1 MTLAASPAVTV
12 GRFAPDSSPLV
23 VASIVDTGFL
33 VALLDASDPHHAW
46 SVRTA
51 ARASGPW
58 LTVEACITESLHCL
72 SRRALPA
79 RTRLFGWLERGLL
92 LSSHALPERHSE
104 VWTELTRYHGRSVD
118 FADAC
123 LTVLSD
129 LHPSLT
135 LVTTDRRDFSV
146 YLRGRS
152 PRLLLTPAS
161 WQP

>member
-1 MTLAASPAVTV
+1 MSRQSTLPQYQIDRPPTPDPRPPTTV
-12 GRFAPDSSPLV
+12 HPSAPRRNVQRP
-23 VASIVDTGFL
+23 
-33 VALLDASDPHHAW
+33 DPVGLA
-46 SVRTA
+46 
-51 ARASGPW
+51 
-58 LTVEACITESLHCL
+58 
-72 SRRALPA
+72 A

-123 LTVLSD
+123 LTVLGD

-152 PRLLLTPAS
+152 PRLLLTPSS